1 MAFQAHNGGSESLC
15 QCLRKSQVSREEAE
29 HRRQAAVAGQ
39 QRGGGPG
46 PAPPQGQEERTG
58 RGLKPRQAAGGQG
71 GGAAPCQCLGSQG
84 PAGRRWLGGQRRAW
98 LGFDNHSSAKVAFPV
113 GQEGL
118 LVVSSNGSQSPHQDE
133 SV

>member
-1 MAFQAHNGGSESLC
+1 MGAVRVFANVLGRVKCPERRQSTGGRLPW
-15 QCLRKSQVSREEAE
+15 RASREEE
-29 HRRQAAVAGQ
+29 GQ
-39 QRGGGPG
+39 VQP
-46 PAPPQGQEERTG
+46 PPQGQEERTG